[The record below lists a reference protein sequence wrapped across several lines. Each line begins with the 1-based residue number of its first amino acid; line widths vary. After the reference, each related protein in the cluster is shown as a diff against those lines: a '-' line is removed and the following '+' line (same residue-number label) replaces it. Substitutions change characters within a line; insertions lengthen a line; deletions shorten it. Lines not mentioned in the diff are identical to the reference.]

1 MKTTVMVAKI
11 LAVCVGLGLVVLGL
25 GAVILGSGR
34 EGGEMVVAAVDEG
47 GGGRIPPI
55 DAAAPGETA
64 TATFAL
70 G

>member
-1 MKTTVMVAKI
+1 MKMTVTKI
-11 LAVCVGLGLVVLGL
+11 LAVCVGLGLVVLAL

-34 EGGEMVVAAVDEG
+34 EGDKMIVAAADEDG
-47 GGGRIPPI
+47 GGQIPPI